1 MKALRFQIKDSRD
14 PGEHL
19 ISHVPRRTKKK
30 RKQKQKKVVVQ
41 PYPTFVISGSDAF
54 KKRVRRILYGETD
67 TATNNKQTGD
77 EASKRRIDDLQIL
90 LVDGKLNMVKKD
102 LYYQSP
108 TLPDNYFEWKRL
120 SAKAT
125 NGCCEKRPLV
135 IYLAQE
141 ANVDELLRDYAK
153 QPNFSWGETFAT
165 INGNKAKI
173 YTNGEFDIVD
183 AELTYYKQP
192 TRIQIKG
199 VSDPYTGLISTED
212 VISEFKDDLVE
223 LFIDEC
229 VKILAGDLEDMTSV
243 QLADK
248 SVETNN

>member
-1 MKALRFQIKDSRD
+1 MTNEAILIKVKQRINKLASNDYDNIESWQVIEAFNKGQVD
-14 PGEHL
+14 WC
-19 ISHVPRRTKKK
+19 RRNLA
-30 RKQKQKKVVVQ
+30 
-41 PYPTFVISGSDAF
+41 G
-54 KKRVRRILYGETD
+54 
-67 TATNNKQTGD
+67 TNNKQTGD

-90 LVDGKLNMVKKD
+90 LVDSKLNMVKKD

-125 NGCCEKRPLV
+125 DGCCEKRSLV

-141 ANVDELLRDYAK
+141 ADVDELLRDYAK

-165 INGNKAKI
+165 INGNKTKI

-183 AELTYYKQP
+183 AQLTYYKQP

-229 VKILAGDLEDMTSV
+229 VKILAGDLEDMTAV